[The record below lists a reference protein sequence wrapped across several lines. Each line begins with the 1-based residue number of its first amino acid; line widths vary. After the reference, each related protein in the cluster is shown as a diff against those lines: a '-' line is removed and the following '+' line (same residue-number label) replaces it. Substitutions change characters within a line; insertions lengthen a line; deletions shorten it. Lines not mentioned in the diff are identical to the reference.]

1 MADDIFLTPEEQD
14 ERARK
19 WLKENGP
26 ALAIGIALGLGAI
39 FGWNQYKAKMQRDAE
54 TASELYTAAIEEVRS
69 SQLSDIDVQ
78 LAELKEAHSDSPY
91 AAKVALLK
99 AKQLSVS
106 DLPAAFN
113 ELQWV
118 MDNAEEMGLIHTAR
132 IRQAKIKM
140 ELGEYDAAKK
150 LAGHTPTQGFDSY
163 YSELLGDIAAK
174 EGDTD
179 AARSNYQTAIDA
191 LTSGQSSYSR
201 VLTLKLDRL
210 PELKVDSAESDTPS
224 TANQSTNVESAE
236 QSVVQDKQ

>member
-1 MADDIFLTPEEQD
+1 
-14 ERARK
+14 
-19 WLKENGP
+19 
-26 ALAIGIALGLGAI
+26 
-39 FGWNQYKAKMQRDAE
+39 
-54 TASELYTAAIEEVRS
+54 
-69 SQLSDIDVQ
+69 
-78 LAELKEAHSDSPY
+78 
-91 AAKVALLK
+91 
-99 AKQLSVS
+99 
-106 DLPAAFN
+106 
-113 ELQWV
+113 